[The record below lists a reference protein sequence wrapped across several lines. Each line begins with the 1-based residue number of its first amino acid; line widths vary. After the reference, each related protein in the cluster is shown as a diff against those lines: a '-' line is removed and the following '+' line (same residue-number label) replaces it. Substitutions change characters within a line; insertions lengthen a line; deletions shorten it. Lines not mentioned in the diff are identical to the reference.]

1 MKKVFL
7 STVAISICLLQ
18 ADAQKFFTRNGHLGF
33 FSKTNMEDIK
43 ANNEGVTYIMDLTSG
58 EINISAL
65 QTNFQFEKALMQEH
79 YNENYVESSK
89 FPKAIFKG
97 KIDDMSKVNFKMEGV
112 YNAKVSGNLEIH
124 GVSKPYTV
132 DAVFTV
138 GGGHVIAET
147 NFKVKCADHNIKIEA
162 SLKNNIAESIEVNAK
177 ADMTEL
183 KK

>member
-1 MKKVFL
+1 MMG
-7 STVAISICLLQ
+7 
-18 ADAQKFFTRNGHLGF
+18 QKFFTRNGHLGF

-43 ANNEGVTYIMDLTSG
+43 ASNESVTYIMDLSTG

-124 GVSKPYTV
+124 GVTKPYSV
-132 DAVFTV
+132 DAVFKV
-138 GGGHVIAET
+138 GGGHVLAET
-147 NFKVKCADHNIKIEA
+147 NFKVKCADHNIKIES
-162 SLKNNIAESIEVNAK
+162 SLKNNIAESIDVNAK
-177 ADMTEL
+177 ADLTEL

>member
-1 MKKVFL
+1 MNKSIFIMG
-7 STVAISICLLQ
+7 AIALCSIQCMG
-18 ADAQKFFTRNGHLGF
+18 QKFFTRNGHLGF

-43 ANNEGVTYIMDLTSG
+43 ANNESVTYIMDLSTG

-112 YNAKVSGNLEIH
+112 YNAKKHPDVIAGRATAQQILQQFLD
-124 GVSKPYTV
+124 TF
-132 DAVFTV
+132 DV
-138 GGGHVIAET
+138 GGEVDG
-147 NFKVKCADHNIKIEA
+147 KVTLGRTVAP
-162 SLKNNIAESIEVNAK
+162 LPG
-177 ADMTEL
+177 
-183 KK
+183 

>member
-1 MKKVFL
+1 MKRIFL
-7 STVAISICLLQ
+7 TGAVLLALASQ
-18 ADAQKFFTRNGHLGF
+18 MNAQKFFTRNGHLGF

-43 ANNEGVTYIMDLTSG
+43 ASNESVTYIMDLSTG

-124 GVSKPYTV
+124 GVTKPYSV
-132 DAVFTV
+132 DAVFKV
-138 GGGHVIAET
+138 GGGHVLAET
-147 NFKVKCADHNIKIEA
+147 NFKVKCADHNIKIES
-162 SLKNNIAESIEVNAK
+162 SLKNNIAESIDVNAK
-177 ADMTEL
+177 ADLTEL

>member
-1 MKKVFL
+1 MNKSLIIFCIVVL
-7 STVAISICLLQ
+7 SSFQ
-18 ADAQKFFTRNGHLGF
+18 MMGQKFFTRNGHLGF

-43 ANNEGVTYIMDLTSG
+43 ASNESVTYIMDLSTG

-124 GVSKPYTV
+124 GVTKPYSV
-132 DAVFTV
+132 DAVFKV
-138 GGGHVIAET
+138 GGGHVLAET
-147 NFKVKCADHNIKIEA
+147 NFKVKCADHNIKIES
-162 SLKNNIAESIEVNAK
+162 SLKNNIAESIDVNAK
-177 ADMTEL
+177 ADLTEL

>member
-1 MKKVFL
+1 MKMKSILIL
-7 STVAISICLLQ
+7 SCLIWTLQ
-18 ADAQKFFTRNGHLGF
+18 GQAQTFYTRNGHLGF

-43 ANNEGVTYIMDLTSG
+43 ADNESVTYVLDLTKG

-65 QTNFQFEKALMQEH
+65 QTNFQFPKALMQEH

-89 FPKAIFKG
+89 FPKAVFKG
-97 KIDDMSKVNFKMEGV
+97 KIDDMSKVNFRMEGV

-132 DAVFTV
+132 DAVFRV

-147 NFKVKCADHNIKIEA
+147 TFKVKCADHDIKIES
-162 SLKNNIAESIEVNAK
+162 SLKNNIAESIEVKAK
-177 ADMTEL
+177 ADMTEY